1 MSDEVINKLKLIQQN
16 IDNLNHNTSK
26 PNIICVSKTFSMDKL
41 KPLLDY
47 GHRHFGE
54 NKVQEA
60 VEKWSEIKIIHKDL
74 KVHMVGKLQ
83 TNKVKKAVRL
93 FDYIHSLDSIK
104 LADALKKSESEFNKK
119 ISYFIQI
126 NIGDESQKSGIYA
139 KDAKDFL
146 KYCVEEAKLNIIG
159 LMVIPP
165 NDDNTFEY
173 FNKVSNLNSDLGLK
187 ELSMGMS
194 SDYQLALKS
203 KATFLRIGSGILG
216 PRNLKK

>member
-1 MSDEVINKLKLIQQN
+1 
-16 IDNLNHNTSK
+16 
-26 PNIICVSKTFSMDKL
+26 MDKL

>member
-1 MSDEVINKLKLIQQN
+1 MSDETINKLKLIQHN
-16 IDNLNHNTSK
+16 IENLNHNVAK
-26 PNIICVSKTFSMDKL
+26 PNIICVSKTFSIQKL
-41 KPLLDY
+41 KPLIDF
-47 GHRHFGE
+47 GHCHFGE

-60 VEKWSEIKIIHKDL
+60 VGKWSQIKEEHKDL
-74 KVHMVGKLQ
+74 KIHMVGKLQ

-93 FDYIHSLDSIK
+93 FDFIHSLDNIK

-126 NIGDESQKSGIYA
+126 NIGNENQKSGIYA

-146 KYCVEEAKLNIIG
+146 KYCVKEAKLNIIG

-165 NDDNTFEY
+165 NDENTARY
-173 FNKVSNLNSDLGLK
+173 FQDISNLNSELGLK
-187 ELSMGMS
+187 NLSMGMS
-194 SDYQLALKS
+194 SDYELAIKF

-216 PRNLKK
+216 PRNIK

>member
-1 MSDEVINKLKLIQQN
+1 MQ
-16 IDNLNHNTSK
+16 
-26 PNIICVSKTFSMDKL
+26 KL
-41 KPLLDY
+41 KPLIDF

-60 VEKWSEIKIIHKDL
+60 SDKWSEIKETHKDL
-74 KVHMVGKLQ
+74 KIHMVGKLQ
-83 TNKVKKAVRL
+83 TNKAKKAVRL
-93 FDYIHSLDSIK
+93 FDFVHSLDNVK

-126 NIGDESQKSGIYA
+126 NIGNETQKSGIYA

-146 KYCVEEAKLNIIG
+146 KYCIEEAKLNIIG

-165 NDDNTFEY
+165 NDENTAKY
-173 FNKVSNLNSDLGLK
+173 FQDTLNLNSELGLK
-187 ELSMGMS
+187 DLSMGMS
-194 SDYQLALKS
+194 SDYELAIKF

-216 PRNLKK
+216 PRNLKE